1 LLSYFKKIGTNVI
14 NGVDFDGWRCKNA
27 ACKVILRQ
35 GGNELRKVMLLAA
48 MLAMVLAAAA
58 PAFGQA
64 VAIDEGDDVEYNA
77 VCQNIIGAFGDIT
90 QAQYGDADAIA
101 VDDSAAAAEVAQEQG
116 VTIEQVNECLNNL
129 DANGDGHVTV
139 VEAKKVHAVAKKVVT
154 ATATASATAT
164 TKATTT
170 ALPETGGPAVS
181 GAMALGA
188 GVLLVAGGL
197 LARRIV
203 R

>member
-1 LLSYFKKIGTNVI
+1 MK
-14 NGVDFDGWRCKNA
+14 
-27 ACKVILRQ
+27 
-35 GGNELRKVMLLAA
+35 KVMLLAA

-58 PAFGQA
+58 PALAQTG
-64 VAIDEGDDVEYNA
+64 AIDEGDDVEYNA
-77 VCQNIIGAFGDIT
+77 VCQNIIGGFGDIT
-90 QAQYGDADAIA
+90 QDQAGDADAVA

-116 VTIEQVNECLNNL
+116 VSIEQVNECLNNFDL
-129 DANGDGHVTV
+129 NGDGVVTV
-139 VEAKKVHAVAKKVVT
+139 VEIKKAGVVAKKVVT
-154 ATATASATAT
+154 ATATATAT

-170 ALPETGGPAVS
+170 TLPATGGPAVS

>member
-1 LLSYFKKIGTNVI
+1 MK
-14 NGVDFDGWRCKNA
+14 
-27 ACKVILRQ
+27 
-35 GGNELRKVMLLAA
+35 KVMLLAA

-58 PAFGQA
+58 PALGQA
-64 VAIDEGDDVEYNA
+64 IAIDEGDDVEYNA

-90 QAQYGDADAIA
+90 QAQYGDADAVA
-101 VDDSAAAAEVAQEQG
+101 VDDSAAAAEVAQSQG
-116 VTIEQVNECLNNL
+116 VTIEQVNECLNTFDL
-129 DANGDGHVTV
+129 NGDGVVTV
-139 VEAKKVHAVAKKVVT
+139 VEIKKAGVVAKKVVT
-154 ATATASATAT
+154 ATATAT

-170 ALPETGGPAVS
+170 TLPATGGPAVS

>member
-1 LLSYFKKIGTNVI
+1 MK
-14 NGVDFDGWRCKNA
+14 
-27 ACKVILRQ
+27 
-35 GGNELRKVMLLAA
+35 KVMLLAA

-58 PAFGQA
+58 PALGQA

-77 VCQNIIGAFGDIT
+77 VCQNIIGGFGDIT

-116 VTIEQVNECLNNL
+116 VSIEQVNECLNNF
-129 DANGDGHVTV
+129 DVDGDGVVTV
-139 VEAKKVHAVAKKVVT
+139 VEIKKAGVVAKKVVT
-154 ATATASATAT
+154 ATATASVAAKVQYHVVKKATAT
-164 TKATTT
+164 TKSTTT
-170 ALPETGGPAVS
+170 ALPATGGPAVS